1 MKAVITQNM
10 NTMVET
16 TALTGLYSALL
27 YIGSQFAITM
37 M

>member
-16 TALTGLYSALL
+16 TALTGLYSGLL
-27 YIGSQFAITM
+27 YLGAQLAITM

>member
-1 MKAVITQNM
+1 MKALISQNM

-27 YIGSQFAITM
+27 YMGAQFAITM